1 MEGTT
6 DCGILS
12 GFFNING
19 ISKFQINY
27 EYGEKREFTTF
38 DTNGTYIEAEYLKEH
53 NYVVLKYIKSNGDT
67 YYVAPKNRKEISFIR
82 NIVKQNVKFIGYTN
96 DEINEI
102 ARNTEQAYIEAC
114 LDD

>member
-6 DCGILS
+6 DCRILFS
-12 GFFNING
+12 FFNING

-38 DTNGTYIEAEYLKEH
+38 DMNGTCIQAEYLKEH
-53 NYVVLKYIKSNGDT
+53 NYVLLKYIKSNGVT
-67 YYVAPKNRKEISFIR
+67 YYVAPKNHNEISFIR
-82 NIVKQNVKFIGYTN
+82 NIVKQNVKFIGCTN

-102 ARNTEQAYIEAC
+102 ASNTEQAYIEAC